1 MDISKV
7 FKTFVGEIR
16 KRTNIMTEDN
26 IRYYWFASMLT
37 QDKELNNYTLEYP
50 YINEPELIGKE
61 LDLLYKGP
69 QAHLC
74 FEMKFHRNSTNTT
87 YPHTDAAGAIFSD
100 INRLPFFQTGDD
112 SKAGQEIIRYFLYIT
127 DDRMHSYLS
136 NISETKSLPEYRK
149 GLKKFYTA
157 NIGESFSIIYPE
169 DTPTTFFK
177 KLRRFNN
184 IETSSPKITLVEKED
199 FHCDSNSF
207 KDNECHIRLY
217 RIGE

>member
-7 FKTFVGEIR
+7 FKTFVREIR

-26 IRYYWFASMLT
+26 IRYYWFASMLK
-37 QDKELNNYTLEYP
+37 QDEELNNYILEHP
-50 YINEPELIGKE
+50 YNNEPKLMNKE

-74 FEMKFHRNSTNTT
+74 FEMKFHRKSKDTPF
-87 YPHTDAAGAIFSD
+87 PHTNAAGAIFSD

-112 SKAGQEIIRYFLYIT
+112 SKAEQEIIRYFLYIT
-127 DDRMHSYLS
+127 DDTMHSYLS
-136 NISETKSLPEYRK
+136 NTSQTKSPSEYRE
-149 GLKKFYTA
+149 GLQKFYTA
-157 NIGESFSIIYPE
+157 NIGESFSIIYPK
-169 DTPTTFFK
+169 DTPKTFSK
-177 KLRRFNN
+177 KSGKFNN
-184 IETSSPKITLVEKED
+184 TETSSPKITLVEKED
-199 FHCDSNSF
+199 FRCDSNSF

>member
-74 FEMKFHRNSTNTT
+74 FEMKFHRNSKDTA
-87 YPHTDAAGAIFSD
+87 YPQTDAAGAIFSD

-112 SKAGQEIIRYFLYIT
+112 SKAGQEIIRYFLYVT
-127 DDRMHSYLS
+127 DATMDSYLS
-136 NISETKSLPEYRK
+136 QTKSLSEYRE
-149 GLKKFYTA
+149 GLQKFYTA

-169 DTPTTFFK
+169 DTPITFFK

-184 IETSSPKITLVEKED
+184 TETSSPKITLVEKED
-199 FHCDSNSF
+199 FRCDSNSF

>member
-7 FKTFVGEIR
+7 FKTFVREIR

-26 IRYYWFASMLT
+26 IRYYWFASMLK
-37 QDKELNNYTLEYP
+37 QDEELNNYILEHP
-50 YINEPELIGKE
+50 YNNEPELMRKE

-69 QAHLC
+69 QVHLC
-74 FEMKFHRNSTNTT
+74 FEMKFHRKSKDTT
-87 YPHTDAAGAIFSD
+87 FPHTNAAGAIFSD

-112 SKAGQEIIRYFLYIT
+112 SKAEQEIIRYFLYIT
-127 DDRMHSYLS
+127 DDTMHSYLS
-136 NISETKSLPEYRK
+136 NISETKSLSEYRE
-149 GLKKFYTA
+149 GLQKFYTA

-169 DTPTTFFK
+169 DTPITFFK

-184 IETSSPKITLVEKED
+184 TETSSPKITLVEKED
-199 FHCDSNSF
+199 FRFDSNSF

-217 RIGE
+217 RIEE

>member
-7 FKTFVGEIR
+7 FKTFVEEIR

-26 IRYYWFASMLT
+26 IRYYWFASMLK
-37 QDKELNNYTLEYP
+37 QDKELNNYVLEHP
-50 YINEPELIGKE
+50 YNNEPKLE

-87 YPHTDAAGAIFSD
+87 YPQTDAAGAIFSD
-100 INRLPFFQTGDD
+100 INRLPFFQTGDN
-112 SKAGQEIIRYFLYIT
+112 SKVRQEIIRYFLYIT

-136 NISETKSLPEYRK
+136 NISETKSLSEYRE
-149 GLKKFYTA
+149 GLQKFYTA

-169 DTPTTFFK
+169 DTPITFFK

-184 IETSSPKITLVEKED
+184 TETSSPKITLVEKED